1 MPGLGTFPGVGNGN
15 GLQYSCMENSMD
27 REAWWATVQVRH
39 NWAIEHT
46 HTHTHT
52 HTLQMYI
59 NFPCLKEYPPPKMDH
74 LSLSLTYGSHHPPW
88 SHQSLKSWLHSSLI
102 FYLLLFCSYHQSPSY
117 GIRKSIFFFSC
128 FLPCKYCIWKVY
140 LPPKTISATS
150 KCVSLPSI
158 CWASHI
164 CFIQTLLLFF

>member
-1 MPGLGTFPGVGNGN
+1 MAMDSSILAWKIPWTEKPG
-15 GLQYSCMENSMD
+15 GLQSNKSDTTERLS
-27 REAWWATVQVRH
+27 T
-39 NWAIEHT
+39 HT

-52 HTLQMYI
+52 HPLQMYI

-164 CFIQTLLLFF
+164 CFIQTLPLFF